1 VSTIWSARFAQI
13 TSMPCTIVCPKARQA
28 DLNFNE
34 TKKGKNVS
42 KYITTPIY
50 YVNGEAHIGHAYT
63 TFIADAMTRY
73 EKLKG
78 EDTYFLTGTDEH
90 GQKIEESAQKN
101 NKPTQEFADEISA
114 TFKDL
119 WDEFEISYDKFIR
132 TTDEEHKKGVQK
144 AFEVMYA
151 KGDIYKDFY
160 EGHYCVSCETFF
172 PETQLID
179 GEFCPDCGRSTNI
192 VKEES
197 YFFKLSKY
205 EDALLKHYEQNPNF
219 ILPRSRA
226 NEVINFVKGGL
237 RDLSVTRT
245 SFSWGVKM
253 PASLNDDKHV
263 MYVWLDAL
271 LNYITAL
278 GYGSD
283 EANMK
288 YWPAS
293 TQFVGK
299 DILRFHAI
307 YWPAFLMSL
316 DLPLPRTIGAHGWW
330 TRDGEKMSKSKGNVI
345 APKEVAD
352 VYGVENLRYFMLR
365 EVPFGQDGDFSQRAF
380 IDRINSELSNDLGNL
395 LNRIIGMSGKYSD
408 YEIDSVDVEKYHK
421 KELDAMHAIL
431 DSLDDFIEG
440 LQTHRYL
447 EELWKLFAIGN
458 KAIEEYAPWVKMKE
472 DKKDEALATVA
483 LVANVLAK
491 ASLMLSP
498 VMPKTSAII
507 ADALNFEISS
517 QSYKELIVDKKLLK
531 LFNIKKVPPLFPRIE
546 EPLMAEAPEAEPNKK
561 EVQKQEAAKKEED
574 SLIEIGQFFETSLK
588 VGTIIEAEEVPKS
601 KKLLKL
607 QVDLGEGDLR
617 QVVAGIKEFYSAES
631 LVQTQ
636 VCVVANLKPAKLM
649 GMVSEG
655 MLLAA
660 KDEDGL
666 CLVRPEKPKKAGT
679 PIG

>member
-1 VSTIWSARFAQI
+1 
-13 TSMPCTIVCPKARQA
+13 M
-28 DLNFNE
+28 
-34 TKKGKNVS
+34 S

-63 TFIADAMTRY
+63 TFIADTVARY
-73 EKLKG
+73 ERLKG
-78 EDTYFLTGTDEH
+78 EDTFFLTGTDEH
-90 GQKIEESAQKN
+90 GQKIEESAAKAG
-101 NKPTQEFADEISA
+101 KPTQEFADEISA
-114 TFKDL
+114 TFKNL
-119 WDEFEISYDKFIR
+119 WDEFGISYDKFIR
-132 TTDEEHKKGVQK
+132 TTDEEHMKGVQK
-144 AFEVMYA
+144 AFEVMFA

-172 PETQLID
+172 PETQLVD
-179 GEFCPDCGRSTNI
+179 GEFCPDCGRSTSV

-205 EDALLKHYEQNPNF
+205 EDKLLKHYEENPEF
-219 ILPRSRA
+219 IMPRSRA
-226 NEVINFVKGGL
+226 NEVVNFVKGGL

-253 PASLNDDKHV
+253 PASINDDKHV

-271 LNYITAL
+271 LNYVTAL

-283 EANMK
+283 EKLMN
-288 YWPAS
+288 YWPADIH
-293 TQFVGK
+293 FVGK

-316 DLPLPRTIGAHGWW
+316 DLPLPKHIGAHGWW
-330 TRDGEKMSKSKGNVI
+330 TRDGEKMSKSKGNVVS
-345 APKEVAD
+345 PKEVAD
-352 VYGVENLRYFMLR
+352 AYGVENLRYFMLR

-408 YEIDSVDVEKYHK
+408 FIIDSKDVQKYHAT
-421 KELDAMHAIL
+421 ELEKMNAVL
-431 DSLDDFIEG
+431 DSLDKLMQN

-447 EELWKLFAIGN
+447 EELWRLFAIGN
-458 KAIEEYAPWVKMKE
+458 GVIQEYEPWVKMKNGKE
-472 DKKDEALATVA
+472 DEALATVA
-483 LVANVLAK
+483 VVANILAK
-491 ASLMLSP
+491 AAVMLHP
-498 VMPKTSAII
+498 VMPETTKII
-507 ADALNFEISS
+507 ADALSFEINTE
-517 QSYKELIVDKKLLK
+517 SYKELVLDKKLLK
-531 LFNIKKVPPLFPRIE
+531 LFNIKKVPPLFPRVE
-546 EPLMAEAPEAEPNKK
+546 EPLMTEAPKAEPNPP
-561 EVQKQEAAKKEED
+561 KEEKKAEKSTQED
-574 SLIEIGQFFETSLK
+574 DNLIEIGQFFETSLK
-588 VGTIIEAEEVPKS
+588 VGTVVEAEEVPKS

-607 QVDLGEGDLR
+607 QVDLGEASLR
-617 QVVAGIKEFYSAES
+617 QVVAGIKEFYSPDE
-631 LVQTQ
+631 LKGTQ

-649 GMVSEG
+649 GMMSEG

>member
-1 VSTIWSARFAQI
+1 
-13 TSMPCTIVCPKARQA
+13 M
-28 DLNFNE
+28 N
-34 TKKGKNVS
+34 

-63 TFIADAMTRY
+63 TFIADATARY
-73 EKLKG
+73 ERLKG
-78 EDTYFLTGTDEH
+78 NETYFLTGTDEH
-90 GQKIEESAQKN
+90 GQKIEESAQKAG
-101 NKPTQEFADEISA
+101 KPTQEFADEISA
-114 TFKDL
+114 TFKNL
-119 WDEFEISYDKFIR
+119 WDEFEITYNKFIR
-132 TTDEEHKKGVQK
+132 TTDEEHMKGVQK
-144 AFEVMYA
+144 AFLKMFD

-179 GEFCPDCGRSTNI
+179 GEFCPDCGRTTSV

-197 YFFKLSKY
+197 YFFKLSEY
-205 EDALLKHYEQNPNF
+205 EDKLLAHYEANPDF
-219 ILPRSRA
+219 IMPRSRA
-226 NEVINFVKGGL
+226 NEVKNFVKGGL

-245 SFSWGVKM
+245 SFTWGVQM
-253 PASLNDDKHV
+253 PESINDDKHV

-278 GYGSD
+278 GYGKD
-283 EANMK
+283 EADMDF
-288 YWPAS
+288 WPAS

-316 DLPLPRTIGAHGWW
+316 DLPLPKQIGAHGWW
-330 TRDGEKMSKSKGNVI
+330 TRDGEKMSKSKGNVVS
-345 APKEVAD
+345 PKEVAD
-352 VYGVENLRYFMLR
+352 AYGVENLRYFMLR

-408 YEIDSVDVEKYHK
+408 FVIDSVDVQKYHA
-421 KELDAMHAIL
+421 KELEAMNVVL
-431 DSLDDFIEG
+431 DSLDEYMKEM
-440 LQTHRYL
+440 QTHRYL
-447 EELWKLFAIGN
+447 EELWKLFSIGN
-458 KAIEEYAPWVKMKE
+458 TAITEHEPWVKIKN
-472 DKKDEALATVA
+472 DKADEALATVA
-483 LVANVLAK
+483 LVANILAK
-491 ASLMLSP
+491 AAVMLSP
-498 VMPKTSAII
+498 IMPKTTQTI
-507 ADALNFEISS
+507 ADALNFEINTA
-517 QSYKELIVDKKLLK
+517 SYNELVVDKKLLK
-531 LFNIKKVPPLFPRIE
+531 VFTIKKVPPLFPRVD
-546 EPLMAEAPEAEPNKK
+546 EPLMPEAPKAMPTSTKEENSSKVQKK
-561 EVQKQEAAKKEED
+561 ETKENSKANLDED
-574 SLIEIGQFFETSLK
+574 NLIEIGQFFETSLK
-588 VGTIIEAEEVPKS
+588 VGTVLEAEEVPKS

-607 QVDLGEGDLR
+607 QVSLGEDDTR

-631 LVQTQ
+631 LIGTQ

-649 GMVSEG
+649 GMMSEG